1 MKRSYAVAGIIII
14 LASTFLIEYYTNT
27 RFPTHDYRL
36 VGVPELEIGETR
48 TFSYTRALD
57 QVGTYSYTISG
68 KQDGLYTMDSV
79 TDVSF
84 EGERIILEGS
94 FVFDE
99 MFKPREYVLVV
110 DQGGSSNEI
119 NVTFSDGNV
128 VSTVTLQNDTVTL
141 SDEFPSTA
149 YMTENNMPGFWEILL
164 ISADLEM
171 GARYSAE
178 VYIPQGGVLFDLEFY
193 VQNDPQS
200 INVGGEQLSC
210 TVVQETT
217 LDLRFYLC
225 EGELVQM
232 RNDDQD
238 LIFTRIS

>member
-1 MKRSYAVAGIIII
+1 LKRSYAVAGIIVI
-14 LASTFLIEYYTNT
+14 LASTFLIEYYTNS
-27 RFPTHDYRL
+27 RFPTLDYPL
-36 VGVPELEIGETR
+36 AGVPELELGETR
-48 TFSYTRALD
+48 TYSYTRALD
-57 QVGTYSYTISG
+57 QVGTYSYTILG
-68 KQDGLYTMDSV
+68 KENGFYTMISS
-79 TDVSF
+79 TDVSY
-84 EGERIILEGS
+84 EGERILLESS

-99 MFKPREYVLVV
+99 DYKPHEYTLIV
-110 DQGGSSNEI
+110 DQGGASNEI
-119 NVTFSDGNV
+119 HVTFSDGNV
-128 VSTVTLQNDTVTL
+128 VSSITLENDTVTL

-149 YMTENNMPGFWEILL
+149 FMTENNMPGLWEVLL
-164 ISADLEM
+164 ISAELEI
-171 GARYSAE
+171 GARYAVE
-178 VYIPQGGVLFDLEFY
+178 VYIPQGGTMFDLEFY

-200 INVGGEQLSC
+200 ITIGGEQLSC